1 VVPSRREPAGQ
12 QAVAGEHGQQERQ
25 HAHEV
30 RGGPAQDLPLGQR
43 LVDETDLLLLEVTD
57 AAVDELRR
65 LRRCPGREVALV
77 DERDPQAAGRGI
89 ERDPCSGDATADHEH
104 VERLVG
110 EPRQRD
116 WTVEGH
122 GVRLSVT

>member
-1 VVPSRREPAGQ
+1 MSRPRSRP
-12 QAVAGEHGQQERQ
+12 
-25 HAHEV
+25 
-30 RGGPAQDLPLGQR
+30 
-43 LVDETDLLLLEVTD
+43 
-57 AAVDELRR
+57 
-65 LRRCPGREVALV
+65 V
-77 DERDPQAAGRGI
+77 DERAPQAAGRGI
-89 ERDPCSGDATADHEH
+89 ERDPCSGDATADYEH